1 MGSFGIAVEPPA
13 RRALSRLPEK
23 TAVAVVEFVYG
34 ALADN
39 PYRVGKPLTGPFAGT
54 WSARRG
60 DYRVLYAVDD
70 EERIVSV
77 LTIAHR
83 GDVYARRS

>member
-1 MGSFGIAVEPPA
+1 VASYGIALEPPA

-23 TAVAVVEFVYG
+23 TATAVVEFVFG

-39 PYRVGKPLTGPFAGT
+39 PYRVGKPLAAPFAGT

-60 DYRVLYAVDD
+60 DYRVIYVVHD
-70 EERIVSV
+70 EKRIVSV
-77 LTIAHR
+77 LTVAHR
-83 GDVYARRS
+83 GDVYARRF